1 MAKKKLSDL
10 TFNEYTAEAAQYR
23 LPTADAYY
31 VALNLVGEVGELYSK
46 WAKSVRD
53 GTQPTE
59 AEIKHELG
67 DILWMLSAM
76 CHDMG
81 TSLNE
86 VASMNLN
93 KLDKRAAKKTLQGSG
108 DNR

>member
-1 MAKKKLSDL
+1 MATKKKIDL
-10 TFNEYTAEAAQYR
+10 TFNEYSVEASKFR
-23 LPTADAYY
+23 LPTADEFY
-31 VALNLVGEVGELYSK
+31 VALNLVGEIGELYSK

-53 GTQPTE
+53 GTNPTE
-59 AEIKHELG
+59 SEIKHELG

-81 TSLNE
+81 TSLSE
-86 VASMNLN
+86 VAAMNLI
-93 KLDKRAAKKTLQGSG
+93 KLDKRASKKTLQGSG